1 MRLGPLAYLTYLGV
15 ALGRPAAEATFCLGP
30 LHTGPRRAKVESG
43 RKMFVEWSRITLSLK
58 GVNC

>member
-43 RKMFVEWSRITLSLK
+43 RKMFVEWSRITL
-58 GVNC
+58 CH